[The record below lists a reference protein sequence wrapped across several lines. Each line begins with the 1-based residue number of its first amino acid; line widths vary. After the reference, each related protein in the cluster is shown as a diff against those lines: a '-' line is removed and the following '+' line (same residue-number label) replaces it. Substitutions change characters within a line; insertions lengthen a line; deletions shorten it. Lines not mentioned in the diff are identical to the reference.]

1 MVDHRPARFA
11 DNQMRDAF
19 GGIMPRDPRYDVLF
33 EPVRFGPVTAKN
45 RFFQV
50 PHCNGMGMSFP
61 SAMIAMRRMKAEGGW
76 AVICTEETDIHPSSD
91 FSPLVEGRLWD
102 DRDIPVFA
110 RMNEAVHAH
119 GALAGIELS
128 HTGPRDA
135 CLYSREVPIA
145 VGHTPVW
152 AGDYPAQAR
161 AMDRSDIRNYR
172 RWHRAAALR
181 AKRAGFDVIYIYCHA
196 GSSLNGD
203 FLSRQHNRRSDEYGG
218 SLENRMRL
226 LREIL
231 EDTHAAVGDSC
242 AIALRYVVDDQVGPD
257 GAADMAESRQIVEAL
272 AEVPDLWDV
281 NIREWRRDS
290 MPSRF
295 GPEGSQEEFIGFVKK
310 LTTKPVVGVGR
321 FTSPDTMVS
330 QIKRG
335 IIDFIGAARPS
346 IADPFLPKKIEEG
359 RSDDIR
365 ECIGCNMCV
374 SSDFTMVPMR
384 CTQNPTIGEEWRKGW
399 HPEIIPPKA
408 SEDRV
413 LIVGAGPAGLECAR
427 SLGNRGYAV
436 TLAEARDALGGRV
449 HDESRMAG
457 LATWGRVRDYR
468 VQQIQRM
475 PNVEVYL
482 ESRLTAADVLD
493 YGFPKVVL
501 ATGASW
507 RRDGIGRALS
517 DPIPGL
523 GAISVLGPEDVFAGQ
538 PIEGPVVIYDD
549 DRYYMGSV
557 LAEQLRLR
565 GLEVTLV
572 TPASDV
578 SSWSSAT
585 LEQGWAEE
593 RLHQIGVT
601 VIEKHGITAAATGE
615 IEIAHAVN
623 GRARRLP
630 CASLLLVTMRL
641 PNDTLFE
648 ALNADRARLADAGIT
663 SLRRIGDCLAPS
675 TIAAAVYAGH
685 RCARE
690 TDTVPAED
698 VVPFKR
704 ELIALED

>member
-1 MVDHRPARFA
+1 
-11 DNQMRDAF
+11 
-19 GGIMPRDPRYDVLF
+19 MPRDPRYDVLF
-33 EPVRFGPVTAKN
+33 EPVRIGPVTAKN

-61 SAMIAMRRMKAEGGW
+61 SSMIAMRRMKAEGGW

-91 FSPLVEGRLWD
+91 FFPLVEGRLWD

-119 GALAGIELS
+119 GALAGIELV
-128 HTGPRDA
+128 HTGPRDG

-145 VGHTPVW
+145 VGHVPVS

-161 AMDRSDIRNYR
+161 AMDRSDIRDYR
-172 RWHRAAALR
+172 RWHREAALR

-203 FLSRQHNRRSDEYGG
+203 FLSRKRNRRNDEYGG

-231 EDTHAAVGDSC
+231 EDTHAAVGDTC
-242 AIALRYVVDDQVGPD
+242 AIALRYVVDDQIGPD
-257 GAADMAESRQIVEAL
+257 GAADMEESRQIVEAL

-359 RSDDIR
+359 RADDIR

-384 CTQNPTIGEEWRKGW
+384 CTQNPTIGEEWRKDW
-399 HPEIIPPKA
+399 HPEIIPAKE

-413 LIVGAGPAGLECAR
+413 LVVGAGPSGLECAR

-436 TLAEARDALGGRV
+436 TLAEARDVLGGRV

-475 PNVEVYL
+475 SNVEVYL

-493 YGFPKVVL
+493 YGFPKVVF
-501 ATGASW
+501 ATGATW
-507 RRDGIGRALS
+507 RRDGIGRWSSQA
-517 DPIPGL
+517 IPGL
-523 GAISVLGPEDVFAGQ
+523 AEITVLGPEDVFAGT
-538 PIEGPVVIYDD
+538 PIEGPVVVYDD
-549 DRYYMGSV
+549 DRYYMGGV

-565 GLEVTLV
+565 GLDVTLV

-578 SSWSSAT
+578 STWSNAT
-585 LEQGWAEE
+585 LEQGWVEE

-601 VIEKHGITAAATGE
+601 VIEKHGVLAAAKGE
-615 IEIAHAVN
+615 IEIVHTVSD
-623 GRARRLP
+623 RARKLP

-641 PNDTLFE
+641 PNDALFQE
-648 ALNADRARLADAGIT
+648 LNADPARLADAGIT

-690 TDTVPAED
+690 TDAAPLTDA
-698 VVPFKR
+698 VPFKR
-704 ELIALED
+704 ELIALAQS